1 MTKHK
6 LQQVFN
12 ELGIQTFDMSEEA
25 IQVCCPFCIGKT
37 TGRRDD
43 SFKCGVFV
51 ETLRYHCLRCKRT
64 GSLYHLL
71 QNLVTIDSATFKR
84 LVGVKLQRE
93 DESLSESIRR
103 RFSDT
108 VQVDK
113 PTKDIRLPMCRSV
126 DSFVVPDSIL
136 GDWLLERRISMQACE
151 DYGLLYGGYVGSAA
165 HRLVIPL
172 YNEVGEL
179 VAWQGRDITGQKKAK
194 YFTQGYITDHLYW
207 SAYMRKPHRI
217 YLVEGALD
225 CMRMNYN
232 AAACFTHSLSKRQ
245 RTLLMQDQMIDEL
258 VICWDGDSYDMA
270 LKEARQLAPIMNR
283 VGVVRLPPDSDPDS
297 MGGDAVR
304 ALAVRWV

>member
-25 IQVCCPFCIGKT
+25 IQVCCPFCLGAT
-37 TGRRDD
+37 HGRRDD
-43 SFKCGVFV
+43 AFKCGVFV

-64 GSLYHLL
+64 GSLFKLL
-71 QNLVTIDSATFKR
+71 QNIVTIDSATFKR
-84 LVGVKLQRE
+84 LTGAKLQQA
-93 DESLSESIRR
+93 DETLSEAIRR
-103 RFSDT
+103 RFSDS
-108 VQVDK
+108 VKEGKVAK
-113 PTKDIRLPMCRSV
+113 EIKLPMCSPAW
-126 DSFVVPDSIL
+126 DFDATL
-136 GDWLLERRISMQACE
+136 GDWLWERKISFQACE

-172 YNEVGEL
+172 YNELGDL
-179 VAWQGRDITGQKKAK
+179 VAWQGRDITGKKKAK

-225 CMRMNYN
+225 AIRLNYN
-232 AAACFTHSLSKRQ
+232 AVACFTHSLSKRQ

-270 LKEARQLAPIMNR
+270 LKEAHELAPIMNR
-283 VGVVRLPPDSDPDS
+283 VGVVRLPDGEDPDS
-297 MGGDAVR
+297 MGSEAVR
-304 ALAVRWV
+304 SLAVRWV